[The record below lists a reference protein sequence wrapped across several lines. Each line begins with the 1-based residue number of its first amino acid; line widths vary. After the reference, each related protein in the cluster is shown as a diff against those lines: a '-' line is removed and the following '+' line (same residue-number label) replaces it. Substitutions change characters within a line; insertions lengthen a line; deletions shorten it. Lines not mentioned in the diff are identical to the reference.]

1 MFRAKKNANLLLLI
15 NDLFNYQFY
24 EIGYHPPT
32 KGKDMPVQLQLHVL
46 METFSMFNREICTLQ
61 VANVFLIF

>member
-15 NDLFNYQFY
+15 NDLFNYRVY

-32 KGKDMPVQLQLHVL
+32 KGNDMPLITY

-61 VANVFLIF
+61 VANVSIF